1 MLYFIKMLTIAQIVE
16 KVINQRPFLE
26 EVMSEGLVNLSAM
39 ARVIQPEIEQL
50 LGKKVKEG
58 AILMAL
64 KRYTPPL
71 APHLNIK
78 LMNSLQKLGEI
89 TVRSKLSDF
98 TYKNSD
104 RIVEKQKSLLLL
116 IEDKHECFYTFS
128 QGIYETTMVIS
139 SSMSD
144 DLEALFQSERL
155 VSRID
160 QLSSVTLR
168 LPENNTK
175 IAGLYYF
182 ILKKI
187 SYNKINI
194 IELISTTNEFTIIV
208 DEQDAALTFN
218 VLKQLNQ

>member
-1 MLYFIKMLTIAQIVE
+1 MLTIAQIVE
-16 KVINQRPFLE
+16 KVVSQRPFLE

-39 ARVIQPEIEQL
+39 ARTIQPEIEKS
-50 LGKKVKEG
+50 LGREANEG

-64 KRYTPPL
+64 KRYTSKLDPS
-71 APHLNIK
+71 LNIK
-78 LMNSLQKLGEI
+78 LMKSLDRMGEI

-104 RIVEKQKSLLLL
+104 RIVEKQKSLLKL
-116 IEDKHECFYTFS
+116 IEDKRECFYTFS

-139 SSMSD
+139 SSMSE
-144 DLEALFQSERL
+144 DLAALFESERL

-168 LPENNTK
+168 LPEDNTK
-175 IAGLYYF
+175 LAGLYYY

-187 SYNKINI
+187 AWNKINI
-194 IELISTTNEFTIIV
+194 IELISTTNEFTIVV
-208 DEQDAALTFN
+208 DEQDAAKTFD
-218 VLKQLNQ
+218 VLKQLNE

>member
-1 MLYFIKMLTIAQIVE
+1 MLTIAQIVE
-16 KVINQRPFLE
+16 KEIRQRPFLE
-26 EVMSEGLVNLSAM
+26 EVMTEGLVNLSAL
-39 ARVIQPEIEQL
+39 ARLIRPEIERT
-50 LGKKVKEG
+50 LGREIKEG

-64 KRYTPPL
+64 KRYNSPFSPF
-71 APHLNIK
+71 LNVK
-78 LMNSLQKLGEI
+78 LMNSLNKIGEI
-89 TVRSKLSDF
+89 TVRSQLSDF

-116 IEDKHECFYTFS
+116 IEDKRECFYTFS

-144 DLEALFQSERL
+144 DLENLFKDEKL
-155 VSRID
+155 VSKID
-160 QLSSVTLR
+160 KLSSVTLR

-175 IAGLYYF
+175 LIGLYYF

-187 SYNKINI
+187 AYHKVNI
-194 IELISTTNEFTIIV
+194 IELISTTNEFTLVV

-218 VLKQLNQ
+218 VLKQLNP